1 MNPYIVSARKYRPQT
16 FDEVV
21 GQKAITQTLINA
33 IDNNHLAQALLFT
46 GPRGVGKTSCAR
58 ILART
63 INSNIQG
70 EQTSKDLTQDFAF
83 NIFELD
89 AASNNS
95 VDDIRTLIDQV
106 RIPPQQG
113 KYKVYI
119 IDEVHMLSSSA
130 FNAFLKTLEEPPSHA
145 IFILATTEKHKII
158 PTVLSRCQIFDFKR
172 ITVTD
177 ARLYLEQICEI
188 EGITA
193 DVDALQIIAQ
203 KADGAMRDALSIFD
217 RVVSFCGKELT
228 REAVTENLNVLDYQT
243 YFTLTNQIIEG
254 AIPEVL
260 VHFDTILK
268 KGFDPH
274 HFIAGL
280 ASHFRDLLVARTS
293 QTLGLLEVSDTLKDE
308 YITQSQKA
316 SDTTWITAIELAN
329 TCDLQFKTTR
339 NQRLLIELCLMKL
352 ASLFHEKSPV
362 LKKKDSISIAF
373 SSSVKSPEAS
383 TLSAEPSVKLKENA
397 TISKSEVISS
407 VTSKQT
413 PLAGEV
419 SNDSLDENLIKPSLP
434 DSLKQNQDIDLDKVS
449 TPKDV
454 LRPRSAF
461 SLKSF
466 EKKRKEELKQE
477 AKQMPVSNDGMF
489 PKNPFTE
496 SEVVALWKKYAQN
509 QKDKGGQITAATIS
523 GYLPKLK
530 DKYELY
536 LELPNASM
544 KEELE
549 HISKPL
555 LSFLHEKLQ
564 NYSITLTII
573 VKEELAKL
581 EVFTPQEKY
590 DKLKVI
596 NPSLELLRLKLDLD
610 F

>member
-1 MNPYIVSARKYRPQT
+1 
-16 FDEVV
+16 
-21 GQKAITQTLINA
+21 
-33 IDNNHLAQALLFT
+33 
-46 GPRGVGKTSCAR
+46 
-58 ILART
+58 
-63 INSNIQG
+63 
-70 EQTSKDLTQDFAF
+70 
-83 NIFELD
+83 
-89 AASNNS
+89 
-95 VDDIRTLIDQV
+95 
-106 RIPPQQG
+106 
-113 KYKVYI
+113 
-119 IDEVHMLSSSA
+119 
-130 FNAFLKTLEEPPSHA
+130 
-145 IFILATTEKHKII
+145 
-158 PTVLSRCQIFDFKR
+158 
-172 ITVTD
+172 
-177 ARLYLEQICEI
+177 
-188 EGITA
+188 
-193 DVDALQIIAQ
+193 
-203 KADGAMRDALSIFD
+203 
-217 RVVSFCGKELT
+217 
-228 REAVTENLNVLDYQT
+228 
-243 YFTLTNQIIEG
+243 
-254 AIPEVL
+254 
-260 VHFDTILK
+260 
-268 KGFDPH
+268 
-274 HFIAGL
+274 
-280 ASHFRDLLVARTS
+280 
-293 QTLGLLEVSDTLKDE
+293 
-308 YITQSQKA
+308 
-316 SDTTWITAIELAN
+316 
-329 TCDLQFKTTR
+329 
-339 NQRLLIELCLMKL
+339 MKL

-362 LKKKDSISIAF
+362 FKKKDSVSIVS

-383 TLSAEPSVKLKENA
+383 TLSTEPSVKLKENTTISKSEAISSSAEPSVKLKENA

-413 PLAGEV
+413 SLAGEV
-419 SNDSLDENLIKPSLP
+419 SNDSLDENLIKPSLS
-434 DSLKQNQDIDLDKVS
+434 DSLNQDQDIDKVS
-449 TPKDV
+449 TPEDV

-489 PKNPFTE
+489 PKNTFTE

>member
-21 GQKAITQTLINA
+21 GQKAITQTLVNA

-63 INSNIQG
+63 INTKEQG
-70 EQTSKDLTQDFAF
+70 QEASIDLAQDFAF

-130 FNAFLKTLEEPPSHA
+130 FNAFLKTLEEPPAHA

-177 ARLYLEQICEI
+177 ARLYLEHICKI

-193 DVDALQIIAQ
+193 DTDALQIIAQ

-217 RVVSFCGKELT
+217 RVVSFCGNQLT
-228 REAVTENLNVLDYQT
+228 REAVAENLNVLDYQT
-243 YFTLTNQIIEG
+243 YFTFTDQILDG

-260 VHFDTILK
+260 IHFDSILK

-280 ASHFRDLLVARTS
+280 ASHFRDLLVARTT
-293 QTLGLLEVSDTLKDE
+293 QTLGLLELSDALKGT
-308 YITQSQKA
+308 YSNQAQKGLDA
-316 SDTTWITAIELAN
+316 FWITAIELAN
-329 TCDLQFKTTR
+329 TCELQFKTTR

-352 ASLFHEKSPV
+352 ASLLHSEAQEVS
-362 LKKKDSISIAF
+362 KKKSSGSII
-373 SSSVKSPEAS
+373 SSSSSSLPSAPAVSNELSVALKESPETSKKQEEIPSNTKELS
-383 TLSAEPSVKLKENA
+383 TAFKDATKDAAKENV
-397 TISKSEVISS
+397 IPKS
-407 VTSKQT
+407 QQD
-413 PLAGEV
+413 P
-419 SNDSLDENLIKPSLP
+419 
-434 DSLKQNQDIDLDKVS
+434 LKQVPANTQANQ
-449 TPKDV
+449 
-454 LRPRSAF
+454 RPTSAF

-466 EKKRKEELKQE
+466 QKKREDELKSQ
-477 AKQMPVSNDGMF
+477 AKKTLLPKGEL
-489 PKNPFTE
+489 PKNTFTAT
-496 SEVVALWKKYAQN
+496 EVLALWKKYAQT
-509 QKDKGGQITAATIS
+509 QKNKGEHIIGATIS
-523 GYLPKLK
+523 MYLPKLQ
-530 DKYELY
+530 DNHELY

-549 HISKPL
+549 QISKPL
-555 LSFLHEKLQ
+555 LGFLHEKLQ
-564 NYSITLTII
+564 NYSIFLTIN
-573 VKEELAKL
+573 VKEELAKF
-581 EVFTPQEKY
+581 EAFTPQEKY
-590 DKLKVI
+590 EKLKII
-596 NPSLELLRLKLDLD
+596 NPALELLRLKLDLD